1 MSAPETTTFRA
12 TFRAPRVRPNAT
24 HALGGI
30 WRFAARR
37 FFTPGY
43 WVMLAGMLVLLVI
56 FSIPAAPNHAAAAR
70 GLIPWAGGFYV
81 CFLLPVFAFISAA
94 NAIRDDFGAGTVDY
108 IFTRPVRRSTFVVFR
123 YVAQVVCAQIDFI
136 FALAAIIGLG
146 LYHGVPELWAAVP
159 TLFLAQFVA
168 VILFTAFGF
177 LAGTLTSRYI
187 IVGLAYAGIVE
198 VGLGNVPTQINQ
210 ISLVRQVLG
219 ILRPILGENNGALT
233 RAATTATMDTA
244 GIVLLLLAISIVF
257 VGLSALLFATREFAG
272 AAGRDA

>member
-1 MSAPETTTFRA
+1 MSAPESTTFNPA
-12 TFRAPRVRPNAT
+12 FPAPRVRPNAM
-24 HALGGI
+24 HAFGGI

-70 GLIPWAGGFYV
+70 GLIPWAGGFYI

-108 IFTRPVRRSTFVVFR
+108 IFTRPVRRSAFVVFR
-123 YVAQVVCAQIDFI
+123 YVAQMVCTQIDFL
-136 FALAAIIGLG
+136 FALFTIIGLG
-146 LYHGVPELWAAVP
+146 LYHGVPGLWAAVP
-159 TLFLAQFVA
+159 TLLLAQVMA
-168 VILFTAFGF
+168 VILFSAFGF
-177 LAGTLTSRYI
+177 LAGSLTSRYI

-210 ISLVRQVLG
+210 VSLVRQVLG
-219 ILRPILGENNGALT
+219 LLRPILGENNGALT
-233 RAATTATMDTA
+233 RAATTATMDTP
-244 GIVLLLLAISIVF
+244 GILVLLFVISTVL
-257 VGLSALLFATREFAG
+257 VALSALLFATREFAG